1 MKIKAFYR
9 YVMSRRK
16 SRENM
21 GLLLRG
27 AGDMVTKDMKEA

>member
-1 MKIKAFYR
+1 MTIKAFYR

-16 SRENM
+16 SRKNM

-27 AGDMVTKDMKEA
+27 AGDVVTKDMKEA